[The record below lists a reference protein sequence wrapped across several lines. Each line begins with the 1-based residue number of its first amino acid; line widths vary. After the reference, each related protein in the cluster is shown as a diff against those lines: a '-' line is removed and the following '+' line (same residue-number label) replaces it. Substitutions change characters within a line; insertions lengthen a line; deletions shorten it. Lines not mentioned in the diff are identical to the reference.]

1 MISLFIRRAEWCIVA
16 LVLLAT
22 FATFA
27 SLRAS
32 AQDTWKPTRPVAFIV
47 PNATAGTSDRTARDI
62 QRVLQKHRLIDVP
75 IIIVNRPGGSG
86 TLALNQLRASTGDPH
101 VLLLMNG
108 AILAAH
114 IAGLT
119 TLSHTEFT
127 PIACMV
133 EEYFGMNVRSESP
146 IRSTANLLERLR
158 KTPDALSFGAISITG
173 INYLSMVTALKLGGV
188 DFKRL
193 KTVTFASGSEST
205 LALLGGHIDVVNT
218 GLGNMVEHL
227 KVGKLRTLA
236 ISSPRRM
243 PGAFADV
250 PTWRETG
257 IEVVASGWRGMMGAQ
272 GLTRAQSAYWENVFR
287 QVIQTPEWQQEL
299 KDNYWASNFE
309 NAAQTRRRLD
319 IEYAESK
326 VMLQELGIIKR

>member
-1 MISLFIRRAEWCIVA
+1 MRNAFSRLRRPYLFGLAVLGAAVA
-16 LVLLAT
+16 AP
-22 FATFA
+22 
-27 SLRAS
+27 SI
-32 AQDTWKPTRPVAFIV
+32 AQDTWKPTRPVAFVV
-47 PNATAGTSDRTARDI
+47 PNAPAGTSDRTARDI
-62 QRVLQKHRLIDVP
+62 QRVLQKHKLIDVP
-75 IIIVNRPGGSG
+75 IVIINRPGGSG
-86 TLALNQLRASTGDPH
+86 TLALNHLRASTGDPH
-101 VLLLMNG
+101 VLLVMNG

-119 TLSHTEFT
+119 QLSHTEFT

-133 EEYFGMNVRSESP
+133 EEYFGMNVRSESS
-146 IRSTANLLERLR
+146 IRTAGNLLERLR
-158 KTPDALSFGAISITG
+158 KAPDSLSFGTISITG
-173 INYLSMVTALKLGGV
+173 INYLSMMSALKLGGV
-188 DFKRL
+188 NFKRL

-227 KVGKLRTLA
+227 KAGKLRTLA

-243 PGAFADV
+243 PDAFAHV

-257 IEVVASGWRGMMGAQ
+257 IDVVASGWRGMMGAH
-272 GLTRAQSAYWENVFR
+272 GLTRAQTAYWENVFR
-287 QVIQTPEWQQEL
+287 LVIQTPEWQQEL

-319 IEYAESK
+319 VEYVESK
-326 VMLQELGIIKR
+326 VMLQELGIVKR